1 MKIVLLAV
9 LILIGVDLGRA
20 QNNSGLTGPTV
31 VTSTDGRKFMLYP
44 DGTWSVISAAESST
58 TSTPSPPLQ
67 GPGGNIRPSDATFL
81 FKAPKGN
88 FGVWMNPDKWK
99 QAGPTDESSIK
110 TLFNHKSGDLYAMVI
125 AERVSLTLN
134 SLKNAAISNAKR
146 VAPDLKVEL
155 EEPRQVNGKPVL
167 LMKMTGTVQGSPF
180 VYYGYY
186 YGGKEGS
193 LQVVTYTSTNLF
205 DDYKKDMQEF
215 LDGTQ
220 IGSGQQ

>member
-1 MKIVLLAV
+1 MKIVLFAV
-9 LILIGVDLGRA
+9 LILIGADLGRA
-20 QNNSGLTGPTV
+20 QSNSGLTGPTV

-44 DGTWSVISAAESST
+44 DGTWSVISAAESNST
-58 TSTPSPPLQ
+58 ATSTPSQ
-67 GPGGNIRPSDATFL
+67 GPGGGNRPEDATFL

-99 QAGPTDESSIK
+99 QAGPADQSSIK

-125 AERVSLTLN
+125 AERVSLTLQA
-134 SLKNAAISNAKR
+134 LKNAAIANAKR
-146 VAPDLKVEL
+146 VASDLKVEL
-155 EEPRQVNGKPVL
+155 EEPRQLNGKPVL
-167 LMKMTGTVQGSPF
+167 LLKMTGTVQGSPF

-193 LQVVTYTSTNLF
+193 LQVVTYTSSNLF
-205 DDYKKDMQEF
+205 DEYKNDMQEF

-220 IGSGQQ
+220 IGVGPQ

>member
-1 MKIVLLAV
+1 MKIVLFAV
-9 LILIGVDLGRA
+9 LILIGADLGRA
-20 QNNSGLTGPTV
+20 QSNSGLTGPTV

-44 DGTWSVISAAESST
+44 DGTWSVISAADSNSTT
-58 TSTPSPPLQ
+58 TSTPSQ
-67 GPGGNIRPSDATFL
+67 GPGGSRPADATFL

-99 QAGPTDESSIK
+99 QAGQSDESSIK

-125 AERVSLTLN
+125 AERASLTLQA
-134 SLKNAAISNAKR
+134 LKSAAIANAKR

-193 LQVVTYTSTNLF
+193 IQVVTYMSANIF
-205 DDYKKDMQEF
+205 DEYK
-215 LDGTQ
+215 
-220 IGSGQQ
+220 